1 MPLFNAKFF
10 QAGEVCGPS
19 GIDAALETVQGL
31 DRQLSDYCN
40 DAKSDRLQPLPGQTM
55 KSCAQELGAT
65 SKTVG
70 ASMAQLLTAAAQV
83 FTVFYVCVS
92 SVLYN
97 FKVEYFK

>member
-1 MPLFNAKFF
+1 
-10 QAGEVCGPS
+10 VCGPS

-40 DAKSDRLQPLPGQTM
+40 DAKNDRLQPLPGQTM

-65 SKTVG
+65 SKMVG

-83 FTVFYVCVS
+83 CSWCVLRAS
-92 SVLYN
+92 
-97 FKVEYFK
+97 KECMKAI

>member
-1 MPLFNAKFF
+1 M
-10 QAGEVCGPS
+10 CGPS

-40 DAKSDRLQPLPGQTM
+40 DAKNDRLQPLPGQTM

-65 SKTVG
+65 SKMVG

-83 FTVFYVCVS
+83 RLLVYQLRLFLMVAGLRCKIAECNFYNTFEWW
-92 SVLYN
+92 L
-97 FKVEYFK
+97 